1 MAELTAGDL
10 RALFD
15 AAPDA
20 VIVVDGGGVI
30 RYWNA
35 GAHRIFGHTAEAALG
50 QRLDLII
57 PESLRQRHW
66 EAFDKALATGES
78 RYGPDEMLSVPAITA
93 EGRRISIEF
102 TVSITGSGAGASW
115 VAAVL
120 RDVTERRAEDR
131 RLRTR
136 LAELENAAEGGTG
149 TDS

>member
-1 MAELTAGDL
+1 MAELTAGEL
-10 RALFD
+10 RSLFD
-15 AAPDA
+15 GAPDA

-30 RYWNA
+30 HYWNS
-35 GAHRIFGHTAEAALG
+35 GAQRIFGHAAGAVLG

-57 PESLRQRHW
+57 PESLRPRHW

-78 RYGPDEMLSVPAITA
+78 RYGPDELLSVPALTA
-93 EGRRISIEF
+93 DGRRISIEF
-102 TVSITGSGAGASW
+102 TVSILGTGAEGSW

-136 LAELENAAEGGTG
+136 LAELENSEDGAGT
-149 TDS
+149 